1 MTADEYLREVLD
13 SQALGDDSDEVKVL
27 QKHRADVE
35 KVICDNFKDTALT
48 IRYAGSKAKGTM
60 NKESYDLDIIS
71 YVSAGDST
79 AGETLE
85 AYLAIT
91 DGSELAAQ
99 ETWRGAMLGRRSE
112 GVDDP
117 DARVRLERGDQV
129 VEQGIRPCD
138 LVIHVH
144 HNRNV
149 DRISWQPRVVRLT
162 AADCHVLQSEIAHPV
177 EQAPQIVGHD
187 IFCDDAAF
195 GSDDR
200 REPCDVISAARA
212 DVRNCHPGFDAEQT
226 HELARFVGIVAL
238 LLVVPDRAHDVRDRA
253 IGFRKGGCR
262 HARWRHEV
270 LRSR

>member
-1 MTADEYLREVLD
+1 MRARALASMGWLLADRAVRFQELAFSLDGVVSWSEPDCFSLLRLARD
-13 SQALGDDSDEVKVL
+13 HCFRSSAPYDG
-27 QKHRADVE
+27 RW
-35 KVICDNFKDTALT
+35 
-48 IRYAGSKAKGTM
+48 RKGC
-60 NKESYDLDIIS
+60 KIG
-71 YVSAGDST
+71 VA

-200 REPCDVISAARA
+200 RGRADVLSAARA

-253 IGFRKGGCR
+253 IGFRKGGRR

-270 LRSR
+270 LRTG